1 MTKPED
7 QTLEARKRIV
17 ESAGRFKVQLNEE
30 ELDRWMKSITE
41 ATGDSDIVVDKET
54 GVFGHKVTML
64 DFNPQELARFRA
76 IGKIVEF
83 EDTSVF

>member
-1 MTKPED
+1 M
-7 QTLEARKRIV
+7 
-17 ESAGRFKVQLNEE
+17 
-30 ELDRWMKSITE
+30 DRWMKSITE

-64 DFNPQELARFRA
+64 DFNPQEIARFRA

-83 EDTSVF
+83 EDVPGVSYIKQDNLVHCEHIHQKH